1 MEGNAEKAVRGSS
14 HSIPIRGNKAL
25 TTSLFFEKALQ
36 RFFLLTYLITHCPD
50 DYSI

>member
-36 RFFLLTYLITHCPD
+36 RFFLADISDNAL
-50 DYSI
+50 SG